1 MTLGLESLP
10 VSSVKYAT
18 VMMWGVERR
27 WPLHVAA
34 VVLADT

>member
-1 MTLGLESLP
+1 MTLRLESLP

-27 WPLHVAA
+27 WPLHAA